1 MQNGCKSC
9 RFALDALQNEMPSG
23 RARNVS
29 RFQIRL
35 GGMCFLVT
43 TGMEIALGEAK
54 FQHCPSQLLTA
65 NFVQVRDNEDLLSYL
80 FAINFRGLLEI
91 WHRRVCYK
99 GRNSRR
105 G

>member
-43 TGMEIALGEAK
+43 TGTEIALGEAK
-54 FQHCPSQLLTA
+54 FNIAPASCSLQILSKSEIMKIYYLICLQLIFEA
-65 NFVQVRDNEDLLSYL
+65 
-80 FAINFRGLLEI
+80 
-91 WHRRVCYK
+91 C
-99 GRNSRR
+99 
-105 G
+105 